1 MRMRPVLWLL
11 LPVVLGA
18 AMAGWLISRAPAP
31 ERVEAGPAGLAV
43 RVATARAEAI
53 RPQAKGWGNIRAAD
67 TWTAIAEVRGTVLWQ
82 HPDLENGRLIA
93 AGTTVIEIDPADYE
107 LAIAQAE
114 ADLDAL
120 AAETSQ
126 IDAEA
131 ANTARVLD
139 LEQARL
145 ALSEAD
151 LTRIRTLVEQGT
163 APQTRADDA
172 ERAVLAARRVVAELQ
187 NTLAL
192 VPVRRESVAAQR
204 ARTEAALARA
214 RRDLE
219 KTAVTVPFDL
229 RVTDVTTEPYQYVTV
244 GHPLLSGNGVE
255 RVEVLAQIP
264 VATFRR
270 LMGGAAAPAD
280 ILAAMR
286 SGPGA
291 MLEAELRPIADPSQV
306 WQGRVT
312 RVEGALD
319 PQARTVPVVV
329 EIADPYAGANPPL
342 RLPLVPNLQVEVTL
356 TGAVLPDAVTIPEA
370 ALHGAQ
376 VLVIGA
382 DDRLELRAVTPAFR
396 QDGLAVIA
404 EGLAPGARVV
414 LDDIAPAI
422 PGMALQPVEPAQ

>member
-204 ARTEAALARA
+204 TRTEAALARA

>member
-376 VLVIGA
+376 VFVIGA